1 MRFRH
6 ADPMPAV
13 APKPPKAKPAVSAA
27 AKRPPHP
34 GAGRKWLKT
43 LALPLM
49 ISALVHAAAVVTLVA
64 FDAFPGSRGR
74 IAAHNSDDVTTALFL
89 APTPAPPSEPKPE
102 PAPEVQPEV
111 KPEANPELEAEP
123 KPEPAP
129 QPTEI
134 ALEPPPE
141 ISTTVVFEQ
150 PPPRTVAPAAPVRE
164 PPAAVP
170 TPVPEA
176 APVAPMAGFAGVNVQ
191 VARRVVYAV
200 DVSGAMAQCLDTVL
214 LELRRSIGRL
224 DSEQQFQVV
233 FFREDLSGATRVAA
247 IDDASGKATLLTA
260 TPDSK
265 RRVDQLLR
273 SARPSGRSAPVVGLK
288 RALEFGP
295 DVVFLL
301 TSNIRRTDAGQA
313 DNTRVL
319 RTLEDLNPKSRI
331 TGRRAVVIKTLQ
343 FVEDDPT
350 GLMQAIAEAHGDGP
364 GSYTLL
370 KIADIERAVR

>member
-1 MRFRH
+1 M
-6 ADPMPAV
+6 PMV
-13 APKPPKAKPAVSAA
+13 APNPRTKPTSHGTTSRSPASRSPASPRSA
-27 AKRPPHP
+27 
-34 GAGRKWLKT
+34 RKWWT
-43 LALPLM
+43 PLALPLI
-49 ISALVHAAAVVTLVA
+49 ISAFVHASVVVALIA
-64 FDAFPGSRGR
+64 FDAFPGAPGR
-74 IAAHNSDDVTTALFL
+74 VAIHNSDDVTTALHL
-89 APTPAPPSEPKPE
+89 APSPVPE
-102 PAPEVQPEV
+102 PPPEV
-111 KPEANPELEAEP
+111 KPEPV
-123 KPEPAP
+123 PEPAP
-129 QPTEI
+129 IAAAEPAPTP
-134 ALEPPPE
+134 AAAVEPAPE

-150 PPPRTVAPAAPVRE
+150 PVAPPKPVAPARPAPAAEPTPTVSTPAPV
-164 PPAAVP
+164 AQ
-170 TPVPEA
+170 
-176 APVAPMAGFAGVNVQ
+176 APMAGFAGVNVQ

-224 DSEQQFQVV
+224 DSDQQFQVV

-247 IDDASGKATLLTA
+247 IDDASGKATLLSA
-260 TPDSK
+260 TPESK

-273 SARPSGRSAPVVGLK
+273 SARPSGRSAPAVGLK

-295 DVVFLL
+295 DVIFLL

-319 RTLEDLNPKSRI
+319 RMLEDLNPKSRI

-350 GLMQAIAEAHGDGP
+350 GLMQAIADAHGDGP

>member
-1 MRFRH
+1 
-6 ADPMPAV
+6 MP
-13 APKPPKAKPAVSAA
+13 KWIKA
-27 AKRPPHP
+27 
-34 GAGRKWLKT
+34 
-43 LALPLM
+43 LALPLT
-49 ISALVHAAAVVTLVA
+49 ISLFVHAAAVVAIVA
-64 FDAFPGSRGR
+64 FDAFPGSRGP
-74 IAAHNSDDVTTALFL
+74 IAAHNSDDVSTALYL
-89 APTPAPPSEPKPE
+89 APTPEAPPPATPPEPQVAQAEPPAAE
-102 PAPEVQPEV
+102 APAPET
-111 KPEANPELEAEP
+111 AIT
-123 KPEPAP
+123 EPA
-129 QPTEI
+129 
-134 ALEPPPE
+134 PE

-150 PPPRTVAPAAPVRE
+150 PAAPAAPVRAT
-164 PPAAVP
+164 PTTSPATEAPATVP
-170 TPVPEA
+170 TPVKEVVPA
-176 APVAPMAGFAGVNVQ
+176 APMAGFAGVNVQ

-260 TPDSK
+260 TADSK

-313 DNTRVL
+313 DNSRVL

-331 TGRRAVVIKTLQ
+331 TGRRPVVIKTLQ